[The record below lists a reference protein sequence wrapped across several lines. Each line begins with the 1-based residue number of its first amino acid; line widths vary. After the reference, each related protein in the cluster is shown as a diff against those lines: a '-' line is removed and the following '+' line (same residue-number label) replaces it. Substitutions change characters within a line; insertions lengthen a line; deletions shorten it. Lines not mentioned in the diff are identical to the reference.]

1 MVLYALDYCLFC
13 LSRDR
18 KLTIRLMK
26 VEYVKDIKDILSRR
40 HVRKTLQMVIQIN
53 LNALTIK
60 MKKFG
65 VQYLEQIVLFSLV
78 IP

>member
-1 MVLYALDYCLFC
+1 
-13 LSRDR
+13 
-18 KLTIRLMK
+18 MK

>member
-53 LNALTIK
+53 LNCTNYKNEEIWSTV
-60 MKKFG
+60 FRTNR
-65 VQYLEQIVLFSLV
+65 IV
-78 IP
+78 